1 MTDAL
6 TPAQL
11 IGKDVQTDEP
21 LSDQLE
27 RWFGEGQQ
35 QTLGSLL
42 DLFGSKGFAVFFI
55 VLMTPSALPVPT
67 GGVTNVLE
75 VVAMLLALELIVGRR
90 TVWLPER
97 WKRLELGG
105 PRRERFAR
113 ALVRRIRWFERFSH
127 PHLRFLFGHRLTG
140 VVVGILVLAL
150 TLAAFVAPPFS
161 GLDTLPSLGIV
172 LLAFGVL
179 FENFYLAIAGFVIG
193 ALGTLLVIV
202 LGREAVQ
209 LVL

>member
-6 TPAQL
+6 TSSQRV
-11 IGKDVQTDEP
+11 GEDGQTAER

-27 RWFGEGQQ
+27 RWLGEGQQ
-35 QTLGSLL
+35 QTLGSLN
-42 DLFGSKGFAVFFI
+42 DLFGSKAFAVFFI
-55 VLMTPSALPVPT
+55 VLMAPSALPLPT

-75 VVAMLLALELIVGRR
+75 LVAMLLALELIVGRR

-97 WKRLELGG
+97 WKRLDLGG
-105 PRRERFAR
+105 PRRERFAS
-113 ALVRRIRWFERFSH
+113 ALVRRVRWVERFSH

-150 TLAAFVAPPFS
+150 TFAAFVAPPFS

-179 FENFYLAIAGFVIG
+179 FENFYLTIAGLVIG

-202 LGREAVQ
+202 LGRQAVE

>member
-6 TPAQL
+6 TSSQRV
-11 IGKDVQTDEP
+11 GEDGQTAER

-27 RWFGEGQQ
+27 RWLGEGQQ
-35 QTLGSLL
+35 QTLGSLN

-55 VLMTPSALPVPT
+55 VLMAPSALPLPT

-75 VVAMLLALELIVGRR
+75 LVAMLLALELIVGRR

-97 WKRLELGG
+97 WKRLDLGG
-105 PRRERFAR
+105 PRRERFAS
-113 ALVRRIRWFERFSH
+113 ALVRRVRWVERFSH

-179 FENFYLAIAGFVIG
+179 FENFYLAIAGLVIG

-202 LGREAVQ
+202 LGRQAVE